1 VLGCLLEGST
11 ILLVVVPVLIP
22 TAQALG
28 IDMVHFGVVVV
39 VNIMI
44 GLVTPPYGLLLFI
57 VAKLSDSSIGA
68 VTRDSLP
75 FIAVMILSLAAITAI
90 PGLVLWLPRQ
100 FGYQG

>member
-1 VLGCLLEGST
+1 
-11 ILLVVVPVLIP
+11 
-22 TAQALG
+22 
-28 IDMVHFGVVVV
+28 
-39 VNIMI
+39 
-44 GLVTPPYGLLLFI
+44 LLFI

-90 PGLVLWLPRQ
+90 PDLVLWLPRQ

>member
-1 VLGCLLEGST
+1 MFCYWFK
-11 ILLVVVPVLIP
+11 
-22 TAQALG
+22 
-28 IDMVHFGVVVV
+28 FGVVVV

-75 FIAVMILSLAAITAI
+75 FILVMIVSLAAITAI
-90 PGLVLWLPRQ
+90 PDLVLWLPRQ